1 MADQSIQGINA
12 IAIARGTSE
21 PSNTDVLWLDENLEG
36 GLYSRLKAYVSGEW
50 KLISRVPQEILTDLK
65 TVDGAG
71 SGLDADTLRGYTPDD
86 FLGSGSEPLSVGQL
100 LVGQTNNEGASK
112 TISGIA
118 TINASGSLSY
128 VANSISHTGL
138 TDVGTNTHAQIDTH
152 IANTANPHGVTA
164 AQVGNSVSQ
173 WNANSIEGNLT
184 NIGTLGASADGKA
197 VVWDNATSRFI
208 MSSAGLS
215 DGDYGDITVGGS
227 GTSMTI
233 DNGVVSNAK
242 LADVATS
249 TFKGR
254 ATAGSGDPEDL
265 TATQARTI
273 LNVEDGADVT
283 DTTNVTAAG
292 ALMDSEITNL
302 AQVKSFDSADYA
314 TAAQGAL
321 ADSAQQPPSE
331 GAFVNGDKTKL
342 DGIEAGATTDQT
354 DAEIETAYNNQVA
367 AATQAEAEAGTS
379 TDIKRWTPQ
388 RVKQAID
395 ALASGSSI
403 YSDNGTVGSG
413 RVATITDTLEFAGGQ
428 IALSSTND
436 GILLNRLTTAQ
447 KNAISSPGTNEVL
460 IDTDLKSLQ
469 RYDGSNWVSLAGYGI
484 LSITNSQGEPTFYTT
499 LTLAIAGA
507 SAGDTIEQYG
517 DITDSSG
524 ATIVVNIGLTINM
537 NGYTYTNSST
547 GSSDSI
553 SITTTDK
560 VKVLNGT
567 IKRENGTYGSAANRG
582 AVCGVGSDVDFTG
595 TTVINAGGISVYSTS
610 DTTNIFNGRFISTG
624 LTGSQFSVL
633 ATCNFIGS
641 IFESSGI
648 NKFTG
653 TLFNIKASTTLGYNH
668 LKGSDSEAR
677 NSEFKVTNASGS
689 HGLLIEDSKA
699 YHCDCYTIGS
709 GAIGGLTIG
718 GLDTAE
724 AWYCL
729 GHSANTN
736 GILTGTGTPKGLYYC
751 TGYNVSGG
759 YGGKLINLE
768 EVKHCTFISESGS
781 GGAWSSGT
789 DILFD
794 NCNFKS
800 GSVSSYTYGFY
811 DSLGSGTVRV
821 YNCLVETGGSSASM
835 IFTSGKTVYLA
846 NNRIKGGSG
855 VSNSNG
861 NSQATT
867 SDAYGNIILD

>member
-1 MADQSIQGINA
+1 MAILHKNITA
-12 IAIARGTSE
+12 SE
-21 PSNTDVLWLDENLEG
+21 DIHNPKWHPDANNGDYAWKNEKGELESLDELLLPAALNF
-36 GLYSRLKAYVSGEW
+36 
-50 KLISRVPQEILTDLK
+50 
-65 TVDGAG
+65 VDGSVAPPTSNDNDIYVLSSGGSVNAGWGSVSLQDWVRYDGTLWYAITPQKSSLCYDKTADSLMSFDGTAWAAIG
-71 SGLDADTLRGYTPDD
+71 SGG
-86 FLGSGSEPLSVGQL
+86 GGG
-100 LVGQTNNEGASK
+100 
-112 TISGIA
+112 
-118 TINASGSLSY
+118 
-128 VANSISHTGL
+128 
-138 TDVGTNTHAQIDTH
+138 NT
-152 IANTANPHGVTA
+152 
-164 AQVGNSVSQ
+164 
-173 WNANSIEGNLT
+173 
-184 NIGTLGASADGKA
+184 
-197 VVWDNATSRFI
+197 
-208 MSSAGLS
+208 
-215 DGDYGDITVGGS
+215 
-227 GTSMTI
+227 
-233 DNGVVSNAK
+233 
-242 LADVATS
+242 
-249 TFKGR
+249 
-254 ATAGSGDPEDL
+254 
-265 TATQARTI
+265 
-273 LNVEDGADVT
+273 
-283 DTTNVTAAG
+283 
-292 ALMDSEITNL
+292 
-302 AQVKSFDSADYA
+302 
-314 TAAQGAL
+314 
-321 ADSAQQPPSE
+321 
-331 GAFVNGDKTKL
+331 
-342 DGIEAGATTDQT
+342 
-354 DAEIETAYNNQVA
+354 
-367 AATQAEAEAGTS
+367 
-379 TDIKRWTPQ
+379 
-388 RVKQAID
+388 
-395 ALASGSSI
+395 I
-403 YSDNGTVGSG
+403 YSANDTIGSG
-413 RVATITDTLEFAGGQ
+413 RVATLTDTLSFSGGRV
-428 IALSSTND
+428 SFDTTSN
-436 GILLNRLTTAQ
+436 GILIPRLTTAQ
-447 KNAISSPGTNEVL
+447 KNAISTPATDLVVL
-460 IDTDLKSLQ
+460 DTDLGTLQ
-469 RYDGSNWVSLAGYGI
+469 RYNGSNWVSFAGYGL
-484 LSITNSQGEPTFYTT
+484 LSVNDTTGTPSFYSSY
-499 LTLAIAGA
+499 ASVIAAA

-517 DITDSSG
+517 NITDSSG

-582 AVCGVGSDVDFTG
+582 AVCGVGSDIDFTG

-677 NSEFKVTNASGS
+677 NSEFKVTDASGS

-794 NCNFKS
+794 NCNFKIETT
-800 GSVSSYTYGFY
+800 SSYTRGFY

-821 YNCLVETGGSSASM
+821 YNSLVETGGSGASNQSM
-835 IFTSGKTVYLA
+835 LFTAGRTVYLSD
-846 NNRIKGGSG
+846 NRIRGGSG
-855 VSNSNG
+855 ISNTNG
-861 NSQATT
+861 NSQT
-867 SDAYGNIILD
+867 STPDSVNNIILD